1 MVAPAR
7 PTTNFLLTD
16 LDRLDDAALLAM
28 RVCDLPVRLEGL
40 LAWRVGRLHRELQMR
55 GIVALPHTWLS
66 EEFFTPDGVLGF
78 AIPFYLAHRRLMRL
92 ERAQM
97 LEVEG
102 AGEAECRRIFRHE
115 AGHCLDE
122 AYAFHRRDRYRELF
136 GDALQE
142 YPPSY
147 KPRPESRDHVI
158 NLAGWYAQGHPVED
172 FAETFAVWLNPYC
185 DWRSDY
191 KRWPLALRKL
201 EYVDQVMREIA
212 GKPPVK
218 ADKHEVEP
226 LRTLTRT
233 LHEHYAQKRAYF
245 AWRWPANYDV
255 DLRRIFSGGSENADA
270 PLATRFL
277 RRKRT
282 QLRNRIAEG
291 TGVHAYTVDQ
301 LLRQMIARS
310 QSLGLRVVD
319 PPEITTERLLVS
331 LSMQIATVVQSG
343 YPKVAL

>member
-7 PTTNFLLTD
+7 RSTNFLSSE

-28 RVCDLPVRLEGL
+28 RVCDLPVRLEGV
-40 LAWRVGRLHRELQMR
+40 LAWRVGRLQRELKMC
-55 GIVALPHTWLS
+55 GIAALPHTWLS

-102 AGEAECRRIFRHE
+102 AGETECRRIFRHE

-136 GDALQE
+136 GDARQE
-142 YPPSY
+142 YPTSY
-147 KPRPESRDHVI
+147 KPKPESRDYVI

-191 KRWPLALRKL
+191 QGWPLALRKL
-201 EYVDQVMREIA
+201 EYVDEIMREIA
-212 GKPPVK
+212 GKAPVK
-218 ADKHEVEP
+218 ADRHEVEP
-226 LRTLTRT
+226 LRTLTHP

-245 AWRWPANYDV
+245 AWRWPVNYDV
-255 DLRRIFSGGSENADA
+255 DLRRIFSDGSEKPDA

-277 RRKRT
+277 RRKRA

-310 QSLGLRVVD
+310 QSLGLRVID
-319 PPEITTERLLVS
+319 PAEITTEKLLVS
-331 LSMQIATVVQSG
+331 LTMQIATVIHSG